1 VSEGD
6 REEDSGCEA
15 SIEVLMSIP
24 AFLLSALVM
33 EETSVIA
40 EVVVT
45 ASVSTAH
52 TVALHGSALVTA
64 LLLHGSELEME
75 MTPVASGAAVAI
87 V

>member
-1 VSEGD
+1 
-6 REEDSGCEA
+6 
-15 SIEVLMSIP
+15 
-24 AFLLSALVM
+24 M